1 MEKHKVSLFPP
12 MKRNEVR
19 SKFWFLS
26 KRHDAHFFL
35 SFVCK
40 EWVDVVVI
48 DGVVV
53 LSACGTRERGG

>member
-1 MEKHKVSLFPP
+1 